1 MRVRNKICMGVI
13 SILCLTNLFGCGTKT
28 ERKTVADIDKIET
41 ESEKQS
47 DSRTTADI
55 PQSRSDINNIMNDE
69 ITEARIDRTDRV
81 YSTTDKEILNEL
93 VRRIAGLQLRE
104 ISEEPPT
111 EDIIYGC
118 SYCLYLLSDNHIL
131 YKFSGTGN
139 IIAIGDKFYAVES
152 DINSE
157 SDWYN
162 VIEYCKRTFCS

>member
-13 SILCLTNLFGCGTKT
+13 SILCLTNLFGCGTKS
-28 ERKTVADIDKIET
+28 ERKTADIDKIET

-47 DSRTTADI
+47 DSRTTSDI
-55 PQSRSDINNIMNDE
+55 QQSRSDINNIMNE
-69 ITEARIDRTDRV
+69 KITEARIDRTDKV

-93 VRRIAGLQLRE
+93 VRRIAGLQLHE

-118 SYCLYLLSDNHIL
+118 SQCLYLLSDNHVL
-131 YKFSGTGN
+131 YKFSGTGD
-139 IIAIGDKFYAVES
+139 IIAIGDKFYTVES

-162 VIEYCKRTFCS
+162 VMEYCKSTFCS